1 MKPLDL
7 FQYYWENYIV
17 NEYFRSDVKELN
29 SINDVKEIHSK
40 IVNEL
45 DKIINNN
52 DLYEH
57 SLKFFQNW
65 SYKLIGYDIETIVN
79 EGVQYQVS
87 DKISL
92 SEEGGELF
100 LVDDKN
106 KVPVPDKFTEIMKF
120 TFDKKIISYK
130 ILKDKYPDLTDETLD
145 EFLNAMK
152 NMMVFI

>member
-1 MKPLDL
+1 M
-7 FQYYWENYIV
+7 
-17 NEYFRSDVKELN
+17 
-29 SINDVKEIHSK
+29 
-40 IVNEL
+40 NEL

-65 SYKLIGYDIETIVN
+65 PYKLVGYDIEKIVN

-87 DKISL
+87 EKISI
-92 SEEGGELF
+92 SEEGSKLF
-100 LVDDKN
+100 LVSEKH
-106 KVPVPDKFTEIMKF
+106 KVPVPDKFTQIMKF
-120 TFDKKIISYK
+120 TFDEKIISYK
-130 ILKDKYPDLTDETLD
+130 ILKGKYPNLTDEILD